1 MSPQH
6 SSPPECTFLSGV
18 ATEAHKRMKCCKIHV
33 GAVYT
38 IISNALALGFI
49 PILSG
54 IKCRV
59 RYCFHC
65 FERWFRRKAQCL
77 FQLCDSHEGKPALLC
92 CTSHTLH
99 PPGGPPWVNL
109 TNYSIKTKNRPFTN
123 LSSWADPKTW
133 RSLERAQ
140 YKEIKICH

>member
-1 MSPQH
+1 MIPQH
-6 SSPPECTFLSGV
+6 SSLSECSFLSGM
-18 ATEAHKRMKCCKIHV
+18 TTQAHMRMKCSKIHIN
-33 GAVYT
+33 AKY
-38 IISNALALGFI
+38 IKISNALGLGFV

-65 FERWFRRKAQCL
+65 FEPWFREKAHRL
-77 FQLCDSHEGKPALLC
+77 FQLSYSPEGKPALCC
-92 CTSHTLH
+92 CTLHTLH
-99 PPGGPPWVNL
+99 PPGDPPWANL